1 MTTQVACHLACAII
15 LITSLW
21 EHALASSEPP
31 RLEQT
36 CIKGLSDLQASV
48 TVLKADYEELSKISR
63 DLSLTYRL
71 KELVM
76 SYKEPNKLRFQNRI
90 GLMIVNGSTRY
101 VKFGGLEKKDDLGTA
116 TPMRYSLL
124 DIGLI
129 TPSGLAAMRGKYL
142 REETL
147 EGKSVL
153 VFEITYR
160 EEGHSRYIV
169 WIDPQTRVVRKREW
183 YNSEGK
189 LRATFSYLDA
199 REVSPGLWIPTR
211 LEIRNSDGV
220 VAGVAAYTELKVN
233 QGLSDDIFEIS

>member
-1 MTTQVACHLACAII
+1 MSIRTAWNLACATI
-15 LITSLW
+15 LITSLLG
-21 EHALASSEPP
+21 HAFASSEPP
-31 RLEQT
+31 RLEQMSVR
-36 CIKGLSDLQASV
+36 GLADLQASV

-101 VKFGGLEKKDDLGTA
+101 VKFGGLEKKDDLGASST
-116 TPMRYSLL
+116 TRYSLL

-129 TPSGLAAMRGKYL
+129 TPSGLAVMRGKYL

-147 EGKSVL
+147 EGKSTR

-160 EEGHSRYIV
+160 EDGHSRYIV
-169 WIDPQTRVVRKREW
+169 WIDPQNRVVCKREW

-189 LRATFSYLDA
+189 LRAVFSYLDA
-199 REVSPGLWIPTR
+199 KEVSPGLWIPTR

-220 VAGVAAYTELKVN
+220 VAGVAAYTDLKVN

>member
-1 MTTQVACHLACAII
+1 MACRSIWNIA
-15 LITSLW
+15 
-21 EHALASSEPP
+21 HALIVMSFASNAFATTEPP
-31 RLEQT
+31 RLEQMSV
-36 CIKGLSDLQASV
+36 KGLSDLQASV
-48 TVLKADYEELSKISR
+48 SVLKADYEELDKISR

-101 VKFGGLEKKDDLGTA
+101 VKFGNLVKKDDLGTA
-116 TPMRYSLL
+116 LPMRYSLL

-129 TPSGLAAMRGKYL
+129 TPSGLAAMHGKYL
-142 REETL
+142 REEPLGGQPTH
-147 EGKSVL
+147 

-160 EEGHSRYIV
+160 EDGHSRYIV
-169 WIDPQTRVVRKREW
+169 WIDPHTHTVRKREW
-183 YNSEGK
+183 YNAEGK
-189 LRATFSYLDA
+189 LRATFNYLDA
-199 REVSPGLWIPTR
+199 KEVSPGLWIPTR